1 MLGRVGMKT
10 SLKSVIA
17 TREPM
22 SMWQTSCR
30 IRWQTNYDWQFS
42 LSGPRAEYF
51 VLAPP
56 VSSYSSTT
64 SYQFLS
70 WPGARQSCSLLAWR
84 TLGPRPVWHFL
95 KEVAFKTFPQ
105 GTKSW
110 SRELWSHLFSA
121 SLSMPF
127 SQLPMAMKC
136 SQLHTCRWK
145 QSGDKLRGFNVW
157 EQKFW
162 ILHDQTF
169 LFKMITKVSQNPYA
183 TPQWMLYLY
192 EISHFLAFLCPAL
205 TFYIFCLP
213 DQVP

>member
-1 MLGRVGMKT
+1 
-10 SLKSVIA
+10 
-17 TREPM
+17 
-22 SMWQTSCR
+22 MWQTSCR

-64 SYQFLS
+64 SSQSLS

-127 SQLPMAMKC
+127 SQLPMPMKC
-136 SQLHTCRWK
+136 SQLHTCRYK
-145 QSGDKLRGFNVW
+145 QSGDKLRCFNVW

-162 ILHDQTF
+162 ILHEQSF
-169 LFKMITKVSQNPYA
+169 LFQKMITKVPRTHTQLHNGCCTSTRSRTSWLSSVPRSPFTSSA
-183 TPQWMLYLY
+183 
-192 EISHFLAFLCPAL
+192 CP
-205 TFYIFCLP
+205 TRCHP
-213 DQVP
+213 